1 MFVLPENPFNVGRW
15 LAVAGSY
22 ACYKT
27 TGEGLA
33 MREIHP
39 FVNLYEKGRTGEH
52 SSPVLR
58 NQYLSNVLH
67 GQSDAFSGNVKRFDL
82 YLDAIAYGKH
92 FGGVLDEFF

>member
-1 MFVLPENPFNVGRW
+1 MLQSALSPSLRRELSQRASLFSAR
-15 LAVAGSY
+15 
-22 ACYKT
+22 
-27 TGEGLA
+27 EGLA

-39 FVNLYEKGRTGEH
+39 FVNLYEKGCTGEH

-58 NQYLSNVLH
+58 NQYLSNVFH